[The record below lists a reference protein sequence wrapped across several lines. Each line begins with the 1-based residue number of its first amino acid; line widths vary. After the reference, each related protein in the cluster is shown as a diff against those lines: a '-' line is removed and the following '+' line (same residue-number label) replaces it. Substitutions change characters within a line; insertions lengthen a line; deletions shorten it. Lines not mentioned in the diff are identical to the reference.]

1 MRHALV
7 PSAIAK
13 RKVKPADTP
22 DSVHGGCPPRDR
34 HSSGPTVACRLGA
47 AYPPAERAASSLAY
61 LALLR
66 AEIARFT
73 RTEPARFCCSDPHLA
88 VERCYLL
95 RCPVQSGRSSDAV
108 FPRLRQRRSGR
119 LYAAHCRA
127 ISAIAQDQCM
137 VQSMHER
144 LYSPGPPVLS
154 RSRAEVRLVRAGAPS
169 LFDQGIKPPVQPMHQ
184 RLDKSSGLKTL
195 PSA

>member
-1 MRHALV
+1 MRCG
-7 PSAIAK
+7 PK
-13 RKVKPADTP
+13 RHRKEKKVKPADTP
-22 DSVHGGCPPRDR
+22 DSVHGDCSPRDR

-73 RTEPARFCCSDPHLA
+73 RTEPARLCCSDPHLT

-119 LYAAHCRA
+119 LYGAHCRA
-127 ISAIAQDQCM
+127 
-137 VQSMHER
+137 V
-144 LYSPGPPVLS
+144 SPFCVMGVARPQ
-154 RSRAEVRLVRAGAPS
+154 AAYATQAHVR
-169 LFDQGIKPPVQPMHQ
+169 
-184 RLDKSSGLKTL
+184 
-195 PSA
+195 